1 MELNSANDNNKRSYS
16 AVTSTPSE
24 PPRKRQRISSPS
36 AQPSRVQPTR
46 RARPQQSEREAARQR
61 AIHLL
66 LRYQALPSEV
76 SPKPRRETPSTKP
89 SIILHHNVHP
99 QWKHLP
105 FEKPEQIS
113 LKIAINSHENE
124 SDIVS
129 YAPQSADGSH
139 LPPWISD
146 TAVCLQLPHRAA
158 VATRTEVDD
167 LKTHLMLFGTDM
179 EDALKH
185 KERYQSL
192 EVLGEESSTV
202 DWYFAL
208 TRIWGP
214 NSEPTLLIRNPVDKS
229 QHEFSVP
236 TVMDLEAQRV
246 RNLLEM
252 IKNDFK
258 RKSSLSLAEVQ
269 DIFSKRTK
277 ILIVSCCPTGN
288 SRTDKAT
295 RDFEESLHGK
305 WIEQIQF
312 PKQNV
317 RFLNRAEACARY
329 HGSTHLR
336 AQLAWASKTDKPV
349 QPFARNINRTAIVVL
364 DVDACFTGVC
374 TTLVNTQDGRCSVKA
389 SSKSVNSVQG
399 RIGLKKPVRDMLE
412 RAHGQAIS
420 AAAFESNHAYDE
432 VLRGLVDDFGMALDF
447 FELNRSEMALLFPE
461 GISHTRS
468 LGHDTAAACKVV
480 LSRDSVEAVVREW
493 LAPIVGLAREH
504 LLGVERALAASKR
517 QDTRLQVLMT
527 GFWTQS
533 PCILKVFAAA
543 LRSEGLPHTT
553 SIMVDTTMDNS
564 ASATLGALWSMTAD
578 LDGCWEEVTNPVS
591 LQATSG
597 SG

>member
-1 MELNSANDNNKRSYS
+1 MELNSNNDTKRSYS
-16 AVTSTPSE
+16 AVTNTPSSE

-36 AQPSRVQPTR
+36 AQPTRVQPAR
-46 RARPQQSEREAARQR
+46 RARLQQSEREAARQR
-61 AIHLL
+61 AIRLL
-66 LRYQALPSEV
+66 LRYQALPQEV
-76 SPKPRRETPSTKP
+76 SPKPQRETPSTRP
-89 SIILHHNVHP
+89 SIILHHIVHP

-105 FEKPEQIS
+105 FEKPGQIS
-113 LKIAINSHENE
+113 LKIAINAHENE

-129 YAPQSADGSH
+129 YAPQSANGSH
-139 LPPWISD
+139 LPPWICD
-146 TAVCLQLPHRAA
+146 TVVCLQLPHRAA
-158 VATRTEVDD
+158 VVTRTEVDD

-192 EVLGEESSTV
+192 DFLGEESSTV

-208 TRIWGP
+208 TKTRGR
-214 NSEPTLLIRNPVDKS
+214 NSEPTLLIRNPFDKS
-229 QHEFSVP
+229 QHEFSIP

-246 RNLLEM
+246 RILLEM
-252 IKNDFK
+252 IKDDFK

-269 DIFSKRTK
+269 DIFFKRTK

-295 RDFEESLHGK
+295 RDFEENLHGK

-312 PKQNV
+312 PKQKV

-336 AQLAWASKTDKPV
+336 AQLAWACKTDKPV
-349 QPFARNINRTAIVVL
+349 QTFATNFHRTAIVVL

-374 TTLVNTQDGRCSVKA
+374 TTLVQAQDGRCSVKA
-389 SSKSVNSVQG
+389 SNKSVNSVQG
-399 RIGLKKPVRDMLE
+399 RIGLKKAVRDMLG
-412 RAHGQAIS
+412 RTHGQAIS
-420 AAAFESNHAYDE
+420 AAAFESNQAYDE

-447 FELNRSEMALLFPE
+447 FELNRSEMALLFRE

-468 LGHDTAAACKVV
+468 HGHNTAAARKIV
-480 LSRDSVEAVVREW
+480 LSRGSVEAVVREW

-504 LLGVERALAASKR
+504 LLGLERALAASKR

-533 PCILKVFAAA
+533 PCIVKVFAAA

-564 ASATLGALWSMTAD
+564 TSATLGALWSMTAD
-578 LDGCWEEVTNPVS
+578 HDGCWEEEVTKPVS
-591 LQATSG
+591 LQATTG
-597 SG
+597 